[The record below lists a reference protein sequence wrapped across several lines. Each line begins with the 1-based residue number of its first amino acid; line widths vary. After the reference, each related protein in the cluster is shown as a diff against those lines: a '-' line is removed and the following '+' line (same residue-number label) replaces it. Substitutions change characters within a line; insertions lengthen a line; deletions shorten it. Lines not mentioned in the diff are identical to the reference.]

1 MKEVMDLIEEARFY
15 WTDQGAGITMDLLPG
30 TIGVLLL
37 LGGKFGK
44 QKKYEQQKISYII
57 FSAIWFIMNVGPSL
71 VSSMGSALSGVVGKH
86 YPNFFI
92 FEKKT
97 SAFL

>member
-37 LGGKFGK
+37 LGGNVESH
-44 QKKYEQQKISYII
+44 KKTFKWNLI
-57 FSAIWFIMNVGPSL
+57 FKMFPAIWFIMNVGPSL

-86 YPNFFI
+86 YQNFCI
-92 FEKKT
+92 FEKKP